1 MFCYQRDFNQQ
12 VQVIANEQQLMAI
25 FNDPEVA
32 KQVAAARAAKA
43 MGNINAYNTMKRGL
57 PLVIFSASGF
67 DQTYKKM
74 KDGSKG
80 ELGCWR
86 VQSASHLN
94 GLAVLDIDHIPEPR
108 QLALQIMDT
117 HPSLFK
123 QDCALWKIFMIFV
136 TPSGEG
142 LKIVFAADPEVGNIA
157 DNQAM
162 FSATLG
168 IENDKSIKDSSR
180 GQFAVHYDDVVFLNP
195 TIVDYYNE
203 EFEKK
208 YGEMYRKGNSAPTK
222 KTKENNHDNQKTN
235 QVHSSKAV
243 PADTA
248 DNNGAHSGTGE
259 SVQRNSQNAD
269 GTPNKD
275 GGEPGCIDELKFGD
289 VPVRDLA
296 VRYADRYGSPVKGDR
311 HRSLIKVAGHLRY
324 LCDNNASK
332 LKMALR
338 EIPWVREWELE
349 EHNSREIDDIADDV
363 CTYKMWRELP
373 KAIQSLVQSGHHYQ
387 YQGGN
392 RVEGSSSE
400 RAFRSDS
407 TAIQDRLL
415 ALLED
420 DPIYAVCTSL
430 MPNANK
436 VAGVFAAGGM
446 FATLATRVHY
456 LHYDGQQHRMNPQ
469 VFIIGK
475 PASGKSMADWLDQ
488 CIMAVL
494 RAADEP
500 GRKAEADYKREQKKR
515 RTSNKAAKN
524 EKQLEEPEVCIR
536 YIPSRT
542 SNAVFYKR
550 QMNAKE
556 LVNGEVMP
564 LHLYTFDS
572 ELDSS
577 VAAQSGGSWIGKHD
591 LELKAF
597 HNEFSGVDYANSDS
611 VNEVI
616 QVFWNQIVTGT
627 DVSLSKKINMRN
639 VNDGL
644 CSRIAICRIESDDFA
659 MIDKGDF
666 EAKMKASEELKK
678 WGERFDALSGEVFVP
693 KLVEHCY
700 KLCEKAAKAAKI
712 DDDHVIDYFRKR
724 AVFYAEWF
732 TIVRVLARAILK
744 HEQDDTVNIM
754 KPQIKKSDLDFA
766 EFIFDTVIYYQDI
779 FFGQMLEDVWQNAT
793 NSFVVRKQT
802 RTTRNQGLFESL
814 PETFEAKNVIA
825 LFGCTQ
831 AAAGMQCNR
840 WAKLGWISKIGKGIW
855 KKNS

>member
-1 MFCYQRDFNQQ
+1 MFCYQRNHNQQ
-12 VQVIANEQQLMAI
+12 VQVIANEQQLMDI
-25 FNDPEVA
+25 LRDPEVK
-32 KQVAAARAAKA
+32 KQVAAAREAKA
-43 MGNINAYNTMKRGL
+43 MGNDESYSVMKRGL
-57 PLVIFSASGF
+57 PLLIFSASSF
-67 DQTYKKM
+67 DQTKKKK
-74 KDGSKG
+74 KDGSEG
-80 ELGCWR
+80 PLGYWR
-86 VQSASHLN
+86 VQKASHLN

-108 QLALQIMDT
+108 QLAIQLTEKFAKNFED
-117 HPSLFK
+117 SCEK
-123 QDCALWKIFMIFV
+123 WKIFMMYV
-136 TPSGEG
+136 TPSAEG
-142 LKIVFAADPEVGNIA
+142 LKIVFAADPSEGNIA
-157 DNQAM
+157 DNQVK
-162 FSATLG
+162 FSAYLG
-168 IENDKSIKDSSR
+168 IDNDISIKDSSR
-180 GQFAVHYDDVVFLNP
+180 GQFAVHYDDVVFLTP
-195 TIVDYYNE
+195 AIVDYYDE

-208 YGEMYRKGNSAPTK
+208 YGEMYRNGQSAPIKTKGDKRYESQKNSSNAGNSASSDSATG
-222 KTKENNHDNQKTN
+222 NHDSNNMDSNSSELVTQKTGE
-235 QVHSSKAV
+235 AV
-243 PADTA
+243 AGDE
-248 DNNGAHSGTGE
+248 NAHEG
-259 SVQRNSQNAD
+259 
-269 GTPNKD
+269 
-275 GGEPGCIDELKFGD
+275 IDDLKFGD

-296 VRYADRYGSPVKGDR
+296 VRYADKYGSPIKGDR

-324 LCDNNASK
+324 LVDNKPSF

-338 EIPWVREWELE
+338 EIPWVREWEAQ
-349 EHNSREIDDIADDV
+349 EHNASEIDDIADDV

-373 KAIQSLVQSGHHYQ
+373 KAIQSIVQSGSNYQ
-387 YQGGN
+387 YQSGN

-420 DPIYAVCTSL
+420 DPIYSVCTSL
-430 MPNANK
+430 MPDANK

-494 RAADEP
+494 RASDEP
-500 GRKAEADYKREQKKR
+500 GRKAEADYKKEQKKR
-515 RTSNKAAKN
+515 RTSNKAAKG
-524 EKQLEEPEVCIR
+524 ERQLEEPEVCIR

-556 LVNGEVMP
+556 LVDGEVMP

-659 MIDKGDF
+659 MIDKGDY
-666 EAKMKASEELKK
+666 EAKVKASEELKK
-678 WGERFDALSGEVFVP
+678 WGERFDSLKGEVIVP

-700 KLCEKAAKAAKI
+700 KLCEKAAMAAKL

-732 TIVRVLARAILK
+732 TIVRVLARAILS
-744 HEQDDTVNIM
+744 HEKDEKVNIM

-766 EFIFDTVIYYQDI
+766 EFIFDTIIYYQDI
-779 FFGQMLEDVWQNAT
+779 FFGRMLEDVWHNAS
-793 NSFVVRKQT
+793 NSFIVRKQS
-802 RTTRNQGLFESL
+802 RTTRNQTLFESL
-814 PETFEAKNVIA
+814 PESFDAQQVMD
-825 LFGCTQ
+825 LFSLNRS
-831 AAAGMQCNR
+831 AVAMQCNR
-840 WAKLGWISKIGKGIW
+840 WQKLGWIQKTGIGVW
-855 KKNS
+855 KKIS